1 MRRGGGGGGGGGVR
15 FVRGVVCFDGEVYLP
30 WFYIKQNERKVSI
43 LSMKINNLNC
53 EFHIPSTSSV
63 SATVIATKI
72 KHLCINCIIHALWR
86 KKIF

>member
-1 MRRGGGGGGGGGVR
+1 MER
-15 FVRGVVCFDGEVYLP
+15 FIYLE
-30 WFYIKQNERKVSI
+30 NERKVSI
-43 LSMKINNLNC
+43 LSKKINNLNC

-63 SATVIATKI
+63 AATVIATKI